1 MALKQKTINGTDPA
15 TYDKEVGD
23 FLTLIGDKF
32 KNIAYTSA
40 GLVVPVVEKS
50 GIQQI
55 NKAVV
60 KNTLSIINSC
70 YIIYEENEP
79 ENKPLTPVK

>member
-1 MALKQKTINGTDPA
+1 MVLKQKTINGTDPA
-15 TYDKEVGD
+15 TYDKEVSE

-40 GLVVPVVEKS
+40 GLVVPVIEKG
-50 GIQQI
+50 GIQQL
-55 NKAVV
+55 NKPVV

-70 YIIYEENEP
+70 YIIYEE
-79 ENKPLTPVK
+79 